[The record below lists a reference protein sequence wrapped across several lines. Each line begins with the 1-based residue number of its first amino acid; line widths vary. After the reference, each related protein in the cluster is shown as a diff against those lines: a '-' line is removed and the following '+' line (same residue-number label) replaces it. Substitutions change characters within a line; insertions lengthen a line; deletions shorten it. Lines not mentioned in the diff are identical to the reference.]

1 MAVLKNILLGKY
13 AKVSYSQCGEDLIL
27 SSIFGALKIKKP
39 SYIDIGAHDASYLSN
54 TYLFYLNGSSGLCI
68 EPNPYLLEKFKKKR
82 KRDLCLN
89 VGVGVSSAKEAPF
102 YVMTSSTLSSFS
114 KEEAERLVGYGHE
127 KIKEV
132 IQLPLIS
139 FKQAVETY
147 LQGKP
152 NLVSLDVEGLDL
164 EILRSI
170 DFSLCRP
177 EVFCVETLTYTED
190 NSGVKITPII
200 EFMKN
205 NGYFVYADT
214 WVNTIFVDKAA
225 WNAK

>member
-1 MAVLKNILLGKY
+1 MEVLKRILFGKH
-13 AKVSYSQCGEDLIL
+13 AKISYSQCGEDLVI
-27 SSIFGALKIKKP
+27 SSIFGALKINKP

-54 TYLFYLNGSSGLCI
+54 TYLFYQNGSSGLCI
-68 EPNPYLLEKFKKKR
+68 EPNPYLLNKFKRKR
-82 KRDLCLN
+82 KRDICLN

-114 KEEAERLVGYGHE
+114 KEEAERVVGYGHE
-127 KIKEV
+127 KIEEV
-132 IQLPLIS
+132 LNLPLIS
-139 FKQAVETY
+139 FKEAVETY
-147 LQGKP
+147 LQRNP

-164 EILRSI
+164 EILKSI

-177 EVFCVETLTYTED
+177 EVFCVETLSYTED
-190 NSGVKITPII
+190 SSGEKITPII
-200 EFMKN
+200 EFMKD

-225 WNAK
+225 WKAK